1 MTRSELILCIADRFP
16 QFVQKDIEMSVTEI
30 LVAIQHTLTSGGRI
44 EIRGFGSFGLNYR
57 QPRMARNPKS
67 GKKVTVPG
75 KFVPHFKAGK
85 ALRDSIGHSAS

>member
-16 QFVQKDIEMSVTEI
+16 QFVHKDIEMSVTEI

-67 GKKVTVPG
+67 GDKVSVPG

-85 ALRDSIGHSAS
+85 ALRDCIGHSSS